1 MNENIQFLRA
11 FLKNPAKVGAIAPS
25 SPELAQTMVS
35 GLKPDKDNIILELG
49 VGTGA
54 ITKHIAPILPD
65 KESYLGLELDEKLYH
80 ALRLGY
86 PDLNIVQGNACEAY
100 KIHKESGLGKVKYLV
115 CCLPF
120 VSLPKT
126 VAEEIYRQIDMFMDD
141 GCTLRLF
148 QYAHGYY
155 LPPALKLRERM
166 RTRYGK
172 SRRSPLVL
180 KNVPP
185 AYTLT
190 WSTQS

>member
-1 MNENIQFLRA
+1 MKENIQFLRA
-11 FLKNPAKVGAIAPS
+11 FLKNPGTVGAIAPS
-25 SPELAQTMVS
+25 SPELAETMLS

-54 ITKHIAPILPD
+54 ITKHIEPILPD
-65 KESYLGLELDEKLYH
+65 SESYLGLELDEKLYH
-80 ALRLGY
+80 ALRLAF
-86 PDLNIVQGNACEAY
+86 PRLHITQGNACEAFQ
-100 KIHKESGLGKVKYLV
+100 IHKDSGLGKVKYLV

-120 VSLPKT
+120 VSLPQK

-141 GCTLRLF
+141 GCTLRIF

-166 RTRYGK
+166 RSRYGK
-172 SRRSPLVL
+172 SKRSPLVL

-190 WSTQS
+190 WSTA

>member
-11 FLKNPAKVGAIAPS
+11 FLKNPGKVGAIAPS
-25 SPELAQTMVS
+25 SPELAQTMVN
-35 GLKPDKDNIILELG
+35 GLTPDKDNIILELG

-54 ITKHIAPILPD
+54 ITKFIEPILPD
-65 KESYLGLELDEKLYH
+65 SDSYLGLELDPKLH
-80 ALRLGY
+80 ATLNIAY
-86 PDLNIVQGNACEAY
+86 PDLNIIQGNACGAY
-100 KIHKESGLGKVKYLV
+100 KIHQNSGLGKVKYLV

-120 VSLPKT
+120 VSLPRA
-126 VAEEIYRQIDMFMDD
+126 VADQIYGQIDLFMED

-166 RTRYGK
+166 RNLYGRSNR
-172 SRRSPLVL
+172 SRIVL

-190 WSTQS
+190 WSTI

>member
-11 FLKNPAKVGAIAPS
+11 FLKNPGKVGAIAPS
-25 SPELAQTMVS
+25 SPELAQTMVN
-35 GLKPDKDNIILELG
+35 GLEPDRDNIILELG

-54 ITKHIAPILPD
+54 ISKFIEPILPD
-65 KESYLGLELDEKLYH
+65 GDSYLGLELDPKLH
-80 ALRLGY
+80 ATLRHHY
-86 PDLNIVQGNACEAY
+86 PDLKIIQGNACEAY
-100 KIHKESGLGKVKYLV
+100 KIHKDSGLGKVKYLV

-120 VSLPKT
+120 VSLPGT
-126 VAEEIYRQIDMFMDD
+126 VADQIYKQIDMFMDD
-141 GCTLRLF
+141 GCNLRLF

-166 RTRYGK
+166 RNLYGK
-172 SRRSPLVL
+172 SKRSKIVL

-190 WSTQS
+190 WSTI

>member
-11 FLKNPAKVGAIAPS
+11 FLKNPGKVGAIAPS

-35 GLKPDKDNIILELG
+35 GLEPDRDNIILELG

-54 ITKHIAPILPD
+54 ITKFIEPILPD
-65 KESYLGLELDEKLYH
+65 GDSYLGLELDPKLH
-80 ALRLGY
+80 ATLRHHY
-86 PDLNIVQGNACEAY
+86 PDLKIIQGNACEAY
-100 KIHKESGLGKVKYLV
+100 KIHKDSGLGKVKYLV

-120 VSLPKT
+120 VSLPGT
-126 VAEEIYRQIDMFMDD
+126 VADQIYKQIDMFMDD
-141 GCTLRLF
+141 GCNLRLF

-166 RTRYGK
+166 RNLYGK
-172 SRRSPLVL
+172 SKRSKIVL

-190 WSTQS
+190 WSTI

>member
-1 MNENIQFLRA
+1 MNENFQFLKA
-11 FLKNPAKVGAIAPS
+11 FLKNPGKVGAIAPS
-25 SPELAQTMVS
+25 SPDLAQTMLN
-35 GLKPDKDNIILELG
+35 GLIPDKDNIILELG

-54 ITKHIAPILPD
+54 ITKFIKPILPD
-65 KESYLGLELDEKLYH
+65 NESYLGLELDDKLH
-80 ALRLGY
+80 ASLRVLY
-86 PDLNIVQGNACEAY
+86 PDLNIVRGNACGAY
-100 KIHKESGLGKVKYLV
+100 QIHQDSGLGKVKYLV

-120 VSLPKT
+120 VSLPK
-126 VAEEIYRQIDMFMDD
+126 VVSEQIFEQIDMFMND

-166 RTRYGK
+166 RNLYGK
-172 SRRSPLVL
+172 SKRSSLVL

-190 WSTQS
+190 WSTL

>member
-1 MNENIQFLRA
+1 MKENLQFLRA
-11 FLKNPAKVGAIAPS
+11 FLKNPTKVGAIAPS

-35 GLKPDKDNIILELG
+35 GLEPDRDNIILELG

-54 ITKHIAPILPD
+54 ITRFIEPILPD
-65 KESYLGLELDEKLYH
+65 RHSYLGIELDENLH
-80 ALRLGY
+80 FSLHRQY
-86 PDLNIVQGNACEAY
+86 PELKIVQGNACEAY
-100 KIHKESGLGKVKYLV
+100 RIHSESGLGKVKYLV

-120 VSLPKT
+120 VSLPRAVT
-126 VAEEIYRQIDMFMDD
+126 EEIYSQIDLFMND

-166 RTRYGK
+166 RNLYGK
-172 SRRSPLVL
+172 SMRSPLVL

-190 WSTQS
+190 WSTI

>member
-1 MNENIQFLRA
+1 MKENFEFLQA

-25 SPELAQTMVS
+25 SPELANTMIN
-35 GLKPDKDNIILELG
+35 GLAPDKDNIILELG

-54 ITKHIAPILPD
+54 ITKFIQPLLPD
-65 KESYLGLELDEKLYH
+65 NESYLGLELDDKLH
-80 ALRLGY
+80 ASLRVLY
-86 PDLNIVQGNACEAY
+86 PDLNIVRGNACEAY
-100 KIHKESGLGKVKYLV
+100 QIHKDSGLGKVKYLV

-120 VSLPKT
+120 VSLPKN
-126 VAEEIYRQIDMFMDD
+126 VATQIYGQIDQFMDD

-166 RTRYGK
+166 RNRYGK
-172 SRRSPLVL
+172 SKRSPLVL

-190 WSTQS
+190 WSTI

>member
-1 MNENIQFLRA
+1 MKENIQFLRA

-25 SPELAQTMVS
+25 SPELAQTMIS
-35 GLKPDKDNIILELG
+35 GLKPDKNNIILELG
-49 VGTGA
+49 IGTGA
-54 ITKHIAPILPD
+54 ITKYIAPILPD

-80 ALRLGY
+80 AMRFSY

-100 KIHKESGLGKVKYLV
+100 RIHKESGLGKVKYLV

-120 VSLPKT
+120 VSLPKG
-126 VAEEIYRQIDMFMDD
+126 VAEDIYKQIDMFMDD

-166 RTRYGK
+166 RNRYGK
-172 SRRSPLVL
+172 SKRSSLVL

-190 WSTQS
+190 WSTI

>member
-11 FLKNPAKVGAIAPS
+11 FLKNPGKVGAIAPS
-25 SPELAQTMVS
+25 SPELAQTMVN
-35 GLKPDKDNIILELG
+35 GLAPDKDNIILELG

-54 ITKHIAPILPD
+54 ITKFIEPILPD
-65 KESYLGLELDEKLYH
+65 SDSYLGLELDPKLH
-80 ALRLGY
+80 ATLRHHY
-86 PDLNIVQGNACEAY
+86 PDLRIIQGNACEAY
-100 KIHKESGLGKVKYLV
+100 KIHKDSGLGKVKYLV

-120 VSLPKT
+120 VSLPGT
-126 VAEEIYRQIDMFMDD
+126 VADQIYKQIDMFMDD
-141 GCTLRLF
+141 GCNLRIF

-166 RTRYGK
+166 RNLYGK
-172 SRRSPLVL
+172 SKRSKIVL

-190 WSTQS
+190 WSTI